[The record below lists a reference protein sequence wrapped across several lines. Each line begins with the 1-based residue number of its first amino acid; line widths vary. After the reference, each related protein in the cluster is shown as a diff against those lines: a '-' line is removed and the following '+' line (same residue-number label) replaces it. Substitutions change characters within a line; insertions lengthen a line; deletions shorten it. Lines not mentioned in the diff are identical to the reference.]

1 MADINPDNAPPPER
15 PDFNPD
21 RHRARMDR
29 ELLVGGFGL
38 LLVVGG
44 ALAAFFLGGGTAI
57 VAIAVLVGA
66 ALLAGLI
73 YLLIAGL
80 ERLAR

>member
-1 MADINPDNAPPPER
+1 MANTNPDPAPPPER
-15 PDFNPD
+15 RGFDVD
-21 RHRARMDR
+21 RHRSRTDR
-29 ELLVGGFGL
+29 ELLAGGFGL

-44 ALAAFFLGGGTAI
+44 ALAAFFLGGGAAL
-57 VAIAVLVGA
+57 VAIGVLLGA